1 MYTKGEGRAITSQ
14 PKLPNRHT
22 SSASPLSI
30 TCTQHTGTKQ
40 VAARRAK
47 ARKTGDG
54 AQSRIVRPAFHPS
67 TARAPPVLLRCAA
80 RSPCCPSN
88 ASVGKARLGRG
99 AGEGGRGAQ
108 GGAACTEA
116 QQLLVESNG
125 LCAIHGLDLAPSSF
139 RGPLL
144 EFFNSTNGIP
154 RGMYCS
160 DYLFK
165 LLLIGDSGVGKS
177 VSVTCSMCQRIERC
191 WHGALIR
198 PAFHIWVDPV
208 QSANSACC
216 CDSRTTPTRRAT
228 SPPSVS
234 TSKFGPSIWMV
245 RPTVRCRVCLFARS
259 G

>member
-1 MYTKGEGRAITSQ
+1 MVKCATRASDG
-14 PKLPNRHT
+14 PNRLGLCALT
-22 SSASPLSI
+22 GR
-30 TCTQHTGTKQ
+30 HTGGAGPADE
-40 VAARRAK
+40 VRSRRGGGCSACL
-47 ARKTGDG
+47 
-54 AQSRIVRPAFHPS
+54 Q
-67 TARAPPVLLRCAA
+67 LQY
-80 RSPCCPSN
+80 PCCPSN